1 MRSIIDRMDWRLP
14 CERFYFGTGSEVTV
28 PDGEDKRPLDL
39 CPDLLQHD
47 TGFAWGHESAGP
59 NNLVWPYLRMLFGMK
74 RAQSGCTEKFTRRV
88 SATLPERR
96 TMTRSRIV
104 AHVHMIDFQWL
115 AEE

>member
-1 MRSIIDRMDWRLP
+1 MGSR
-14 CERFYFGTGSEVTV
+14 ERWAEQLG
-28 PDGEDKRPLDL
+28 LA
-39 CPDLLQHD
+39 LLAD
-47 TGFAWGHESAGP
+47 AFRNEA
-59 NNLVWPYLRMLFGMK
+59 
-74 RAQSGCTEKFTRRV
+74 RAIGCTEKFTRRV